1 LTWNAAPGA
10 NSYNVK
16 RSTKSGG
23 PYTTIATNI
32 TSTNYTD
39 TGVATGTKYYYVVSA
54 VSNGVETLN
63 SAEAILQYP
72 KLTGTVIGTQ
82 GSWNNIGNTIHKAF
96 DGDLNTFFDGPT
108 ATAAGWDWIL
118 GKV

>member
-1 LTWNAAPGA
+1 MVSAPAFPTGLSAVLDSSGNTANLTWNAAPGA

-72 KLTGTVIGTQ
+72 KLE
-82 GSWNNIGNTIHKAF
+82 HHHHHH
-96 DGDLNTFFDGPT
+96 
-108 ATAAGWDWIL
+108 
-118 GKV
+118 

>member
-1 LTWNAAPGA
+1 
-10 NSYNVK
+10 
-16 RSTKSGG
+16 
-23 PYTTIATNI
+23 
-32 TSTNYTD
+32 
-39 TGVATGTKYYYVVSA
+39 VVSA

-96 DGDLNTFFDGPT
+96 DGDLNTFLT
-108 ATAAGWDWIL
+108 VLQQTAAGWDWIL
-118 GKV
+118 GRCEECHYTIKFCPRSGYEQRMIGGIFQGQIKKISAMQ

>member
-1 LTWNAAPGA
+1 VP
-10 NSYNVK
+10 
-16 RSTKSGG
+16 
-23 PYTTIATNI
+23 
-32 TSTNYTD
+32 
-39 TGVATGTKYYYVVSA
+39 
-54 VSNGVETLN
+54 
-63 SAEAILQYP
+63 EAILQYP